1 MKTKIKTLFLCILG
15 FILGFIPA
23 TIIAQTVVI
32 DGEIRPRVEYR
43 DGITK
48 PLMETNDPGVSAIQR
63 TRMGMTFSS
72 GLLKT
77 QLTIQDS
84 RTYGQNPTS
93 SGDATTGIFEAWAEM
108 VLMPGGT
115 LKVGRQILTY
125 DDKRLFSA
133 CDWSNTGASHDMAL
147 FKYSVNDFQGHLGV
161 AYNNNSMISSETY
174 YLPKSNYRYM
184 GFLWLSKDIVN
195 GLNLSLIGVDEG
207 VQDTTGTKNGVN
219 YLKTSMFHAYTYGGN
234 LKFSDSNSPITAL
247 ATAYYQS
254 GKNSL
259 GSKMNGKQLAIIL
272 DYKLSDILS
281 SNIGTNYIS
290 GDHNASDGV
299 QSNFKKLYGTD
310 HSFNG
315 YMEYWKVPLT
325 QGLLDYYAGV
335 TGKIGKDLSV
345 SGTYHL
351 FNSEYSGKNKKGIS
365 FSKDLGSEFDLTINY
380 KLNAWSTVQGGWS
393 TYFVNSNVLI
403 AKDMMNS
410 ATAPIIRTP
419 QWAYVMF
426 TIRPVFL
433 NSAAG
438 K

>member
-1 MKTKIKTLFLCILG
+1 MKTKITILVLCILA
-15 FILGFIPA
+15 FMPLFL
-23 TIIAQTVVI
+23 IAQTVVV

-48 PLMETNDPGVSAIQR
+48 PLLETNDPGVSAIQR
-63 TRMGMTFSS
+63 TRMGLTFTS

-77 QLTIQDS
+77 QITIQDA

-108 VLMPGGT
+108 VVLPGGS
-115 LKVGRQILTY
+115 LKIGRQTLTY

-147 FKYSVNDFQGHLGV
+147 FKYSVNDFQGHLGI

-184 GFLWLSKDIVN
+184 GFVWLTKDIMN

-219 YLKTSMFHAYTYGGN
+219 YLKTNMFHAYTYGGN
-234 LKFSDSNSPITAL
+234 LKFADGNSPITAL
-247 ATAYYQS
+247 ATAYFQG

-259 GSKMNGKQLAIIL
+259 GSKMNGKQLAITV
-272 DYKLSDILS
+272 DYKLSDIIS
-281 SNIGTNYIS
+281 ANIGSNYIS
-290 GDHNASDGV
+290 GDNKSTDGI

>member
-1 MKTKIKTLFLCILG
+1 MKTKITILVLCILA
-15 FILGFIPA
+15 FMPLFL
-23 TIIAQTVVI
+23 IAQTVVV

-48 PLMETNDPGVSAIQR
+48 PLLETNDPGVSAIQR
-63 TRMGMTFSS
+63 TRMGLTFTS

-77 QLTIQDS
+77 QITIQDA

-108 VLMPGGT
+108 VVLPGGS
-115 LKVGRQILTY
+115 LKIGRQTLTY

-147 FKYSVNDFQGHLGV
+147 FKYSVNDFQGHLGI

-184 GFLWLSKDIVN
+184 GFVWLTKDIMN

-207 VQDTTGTKNGVN
+207 FQDTTGTKNGVN
-219 YLKTSMFHAYTYGGN
+219 YLKTNMFHAYTYGGN
-234 LKFSDSNSPITAL
+234 LKFADGNSPITAL
-247 ATAYYQS
+247 ATAYFQG

-259 GSKMNGKQLAIIL
+259 GSKMNGKQLAITV
-272 DYKLSDILS
+272 DYKLSDIIS
-281 SNIGTNYIS
+281 ANIGSNYIS
-290 GDHNASDGV
+290 GDNKSTDGI

-335 TGKIGKDLSV
+335 TGKIGKDLSIN
-345 SGTYHL
+345 GTYHL
-351 FNSEYSGKNKKGIS
+351 FNSEFSGKNKKGIS
-365 FSKDLGSEFDLTINY
+365 FSKDLGSEFDLTLNY
-380 KLNAWSTVQGGWS
+380 KLNAWATVQGGWS
-393 TYFVNSNVLI
+393 TYFINSNVLI

-410 ATAPIIRTP
+410 TTAPIIRTP

-426 TIRPVFL
+426 TIRPTFL
-433 NSAAG
+433 NNTGG

>member
-1 MKTKIKTLFLCILG
+1 MKKIITVLVLSITAFMPLFIN
-15 FILGFIPA
+15 
-23 TIIAQTVVI
+23 AQTVVV

-43 DGITK
+43 DGLTK
-48 PLMETNDPGVSAIQR
+48 PLLETTDPGVSAIQR
-63 TRMGMTFSS
+63 TRLGLNFTS

-77 QLTIQDS
+77 QITIQDA
-84 RTYGQNPTS
+84 RTFGQNPTS
-93 SGDATTGIFEAWAEM
+93 SSDATTGILEAWAEM

-147 FKYSVNDFQGHLGV
+147 FKYSVNDFQGHFGI
-161 AYNNNSMISSETY
+161 AYNNNSIISSETY

-184 GFLWLSKDIVN
+184 GFVWLTKDIMN

-219 YLKTSMFHAYTYGGN
+219 YLKTNMFHAYTYGGN
-234 LKFSDSNSPITAL
+234 LKFADGNSPLMIL
-247 ATAYYQS
+247 ATAYYQG

-259 GSKMNGKQLAIIL
+259 GSKMNGKQLALTI
-272 DYKLSDILS
+272 DYKLSDLLS
-281 SNIGTNYIS
+281 ANIGSNYIS
-290 GDHNASDGV
+290 GDNKSTDGT

-335 TGKIGKDLSV
+335 TGKIGKDLSI

-351 FNSEYSGKNKKGIS
+351 FNSEFSGKNKKGIS

-380 KLNAWSTVQGGWS
+380 KLNTWTSVQGGWS
-393 TYFVNSNVLI
+393 TYFINSNVLI

-410 ATAPIIRTP
+410 ATAPVIRTP

-426 TIRPVFL
+426 TIRPTFL
-433 NSAAG
+433 NNIGG

>member
-1 MKTKIKTLFLCILG
+1 MKTKITILFLCMLG
-15 FILGFIPA
+15 LIPA

-174 YLPKSNYRYM
+174 YLPKSN
-184 GFLWLSKDIVN
+184 
-195 GLNLSLIGVDEG
+195 
-207 VQDTTGTKNGVN
+207 
-219 YLKTSMFHAYTYGGN
+219 
-234 LKFSDSNSPITAL
+234 
-247 ATAYYQS
+247 
-254 GKNSL
+254 
-259 GSKMNGKQLAIIL
+259 
-272 DYKLSDILS
+272 
-281 SNIGTNYIS
+281 
-290 GDHNASDGV
+290 
-299 QSNFKKLYGTD
+299 
-310 HSFNG
+310 
-315 YMEYWKVPLT
+315 
-325 QGLLDYYAGV
+325 
-335 TGKIGKDLSV
+335 
-345 SGTYHL
+345 
-351 FNSEYSGKNKKGIS
+351 
-365 FSKDLGSEFDLTINY
+365 
-380 KLNAWSTVQGGWS
+380 
-393 TYFVNSNVLI
+393 
-403 AKDMMNS
+403 
-410 ATAPIIRTP
+410 
-419 QWAYVMF
+419 
-426 TIRPVFL
+426 
-433 NSAAG
+433 
-438 K
+438 

>member
-1 MKTKIKTLFLCILG
+1 MKTKITILVLCILA
-15 FILGFIPA
+15 FMPLFL
-23 TIIAQTVVI
+23 IAQTVVV

-48 PLMETNDPGVSAIQR
+48 PLLETNDPGVSAIQR
-63 TRMGMTFSS
+63 TRMGLTFTS

-77 QLTIQDS
+77 QITIQDA

-108 VLMPGGT
+108 VIMPGGSI
-115 LKVGRQILTY
+115 KIGRQALTY

-147 FKYSVNDFQGHLGV
+147 FKYSVNDFQGHLGI

-184 GFLWLSKDIVN
+184 GFVWLTKDIMN

-219 YLKTSMFHAYTYGGN
+219 YLKTNMFHAYTYGGN
-234 LKFSDSNSPITAL
+234 LKFADGNSPITAL
-247 ATAYYQS
+247 ATAYFQG

-259 GSKMNGKQLAIIL
+259 GSKMNGKQLAITV
-272 DYKLSDILS
+272 DYKLSDIIS
-281 SNIGTNYIS
+281 ANIGSNYIS
-290 GDHNASDGV
+290 GDNKSTDGI

-335 TGKIGKDLSV
+335 TGKIGKDLSIN
-345 SGTYHL
+345 GTYHL
-351 FNSEYSGKNKKGIS
+351 FNSEFSGKNKKGIS
-365 FSKDLGSEFDLTINY
+365 FSKDLGSEFDLTLNY
-380 KLNAWSTVQGGWS
+380 KLNAWATVQGGWS
-393 TYFVNSNVLI
+393 TYFINSNVLI

-410 ATAPIIRTP
+410 TTAPIIRTP

-426 TIRPVFL
+426 TIRPTFL
-433 NSAAG
+433 NNTGG

>member
-1 MKTKIKTLFLCILG
+1 MKTKITILVLCILA
-15 FILGFIPA
+15 FMPLFL
-23 TIIAQTVVI
+23 IAQTVVV
-32 DGEIRPRVEYR
+32 DGEIRPRVEVR

-48 PLMETNDPGVSAIQR
+48 PLLETNDPGVSAIQR
-63 TRMGMTFSS
+63 TRMGLTFTS

-77 QLTIQDS
+77 QITIQDA

-108 VLMPGGT
+108 VVLPGGS
-115 LKVGRQILTY
+115 LKIGRQTLTY

-147 FKYSVNDFQGHLGV
+147 FKYSVNDFQGHLGI

-184 GFLWLSKDIVN
+184 GLVWLTKDIMN

-219 YLKTSMFHAYTYGGN
+219 YLKTNMFHAYTYGGN
-234 LKFSDSNSPITAL
+234 LRFADINSPLTAL
-247 ATAYYQS
+247 ATAYYQG

-259 GSKMNGKQLAIIL
+259 GSEMNGKQLALSI
-272 DYKLSDILS
+272 DYKISEILS
-281 SNIGTNYIS
+281 ANIATNYIS
-290 GDHNASDGV
+290 GDKNATDGI

-325 QGLLDYYAGV
+325 QGLLDYYAGA
-335 TGKIGKDLSV
+335 TGKIGKNLSIN
-345 SGTYHL
+345 GTYHL

-365 FSKDLGSEFDLTINY
+365 FSKDLGSEFDLTFNY
-380 KLNAWSTVQGGWS
+380 KLNAWATVQGGWS
-393 TYFVNSNVLI
+393 TYFINSNVLI

-410 ATAPIIRTP
+410 ATAPSIRTP
-419 QWAYVMF
+419 KWAYVMF
-426 TIRPVFL
+426 TIRPTFL
-433 NSAAG
+433 NSIGG

>member
-1 MKTKIKTLFLCILG
+1 MKKIITVLVLSITAFMPLFIN
-15 FILGFIPA
+15 
-23 TIIAQTVVI
+23 AQTVVV

-43 DGITK
+43 DGLTK
-48 PLMETNDPGVSAIQR
+48 PLLETTDPGVSAIQR
-63 TRMGMTFSS
+63 TRLGLNFTS

-77 QLTIQDS
+77 QITIQDA
-84 RTYGQNPTS
+84 RTFGQNPTS
-93 SGDATTGIFEAWAEM
+93 SSDATTGILEAWAEM

-147 FKYSVNDFQGHLGV
+147 FKYSVNDFQGHFGI
-161 AYNNNSMISSETY
+161 AYNNNSIISSETY

-184 GFLWLSKDIVN
+184 GFVWLTKDIMN

-219 YLKTSMFHAYTYGGN
+219 YLKTNMFHAYTYGGN
-234 LKFSDSNSPITAL
+234 LKFADGNSPLMIL
-247 ATAYYQS
+247 ATAYYQG

-259 GSKMNGKQLAIIL
+259 GSKMNGKQLALTI
-272 DYKLSDILS
+272 DYKLSDLLS
-281 SNIGTNYIS
+281 ANIGSNYIS
-290 GDHNASDGV
+290 GDNKSTDGT

-351 FNSEYSGKNKKGIS
+351 FNSEFSGKNKKGIS
-365 FSKDLGSEFDLTINY
+365 FGKDLGSEFDLTINY
-380 KLNAWSTVQGGWS
+380 NLNAWSTVQGGWS
-393 TYFVNSNVLI
+393 TYFINSNVLI

-410 ATAPIIRTP
+410 ATAPVFRTP

-426 TIRPVFL
+426 TIRPTFL
-433 NSAAG
+433 NNIGG

>member
-1 MKTKIKTLFLCILG
+1 MKKIITVLVLSITAFMPLFIN
-15 FILGFIPA
+15 
-23 TIIAQTVVI
+23 AQTVVV

-43 DGITK
+43 DGLTK
-48 PLMETNDPGVSAIQR
+48 PLLETTDPGVSAIQR
-63 TRMGMTFSS
+63 TRLGLNFTS

-77 QLTIQDS
+77 QITIQDA
-84 RTYGQNPTS
+84 RTFGQNPTS
-93 SGDATTGIFEAWAEM
+93 SSDATTGILEAWAEM

-147 FKYSVNDFQGHLGV
+147 FKYSVNDFQGHFGI
-161 AYNNNSMISSETY
+161 AYNNNSIISSETY

-184 GFLWLSKDIVN
+184 GFVWLTKDIMN

-219 YLKTSMFHAYTYGGN
+219 YLKTNMFHAYTYGGN
-234 LKFSDSNSPITAL
+234 LKFADGNSPLMIL
-247 ATAYYQS
+247 ATAYYQG

-259 GSKMNGKQLAIIL
+259 GSKMNGKQLALTI
-272 DYKLSDILS
+272 DYKLSDLLS
-281 SNIGTNYIS
+281 ANIGSNYIS
-290 GDHNASDGV
+290 GDNKSTDGT

-335 TGKIGKDLSV
+335 TGKIGKDLSIN
-345 SGTYHL
+345 GTYHL
-351 FNSEYSGKNKKGIS
+351 FNSEFSGKNKKGIS
-365 FSKDLGSEFDLTINY
+365 FSKELGSEFDLTLNY
-380 KLNAWSTVQGGWS
+380 KLNEWATVQGGWS
-393 TYFVNSNVLI
+393 TYFISSNVLI

-410 ATAPIIRTP
+410 TTAPIIRTP

-426 TIRPVFL
+426 TIRPTFL
-433 NSAAG
+433 NNIGG